1 MSSTLTKIGIFAG
14 GILVGAAAIYFAI
27 KTKYEKLAENEIK
40 EMREYYKD
48 KNEKEVEIIE
58 RNAVQRHE
66 HEKAVA
72 EAEKQEEFDKE
83 HEKELEEYREIV
95 SQYAHP
101 EYADAL
107 VRKRELQIKESEK
120 EEENMTEG
128 FAQPYYIIKPDQYGE
143 KDYEPA
149 TLTWYADGVLTD
161 EFDNVIDED
170 EIEER
175 IGMEALVNIGAYED
189 GLIHVRNDDLEIDYE
204 IQEDPRRYADI
215 YSL

>member
-14 GILVGAAAIYFAI
+14 GILVGAAATYFAI

-83 HEKELEEYREIV
+83 LEKELEEYREIV
-95 SQYAHP
+95 KQYNNP

-107 VRKRELQIKESEK
+107 VRKRELQIKEAEK
-120 EEENMTEG
+120 EEENMTEE
-128 FAQPYYIIKPDQYGE
+128 FAQPYYIIKPEQYGE
-143 KDYEPA
+143 KDFEPV
-149 TLTWYADGVLTD
+149 TLTWYADGVLAD
-161 EFDNVIDED
+161 EYDNVIDED

-189 GLIHVRNDDLEIDYE
+189 GLIHVRNDYLEIDYE
-204 IQEDPRRYADI
+204 IQEDPRNYMDI
-215 YSL
+215 YSV

>member
-14 GILVGAAAIYFAI
+14 GILVGAAATYFAI

-95 SQYAHP
+95 SRYNHP

-120 EEENMTEG
+120 EEENMTEE

-143 KDYEPA
+143 KDYEPV

-204 IQEDPRRYADI
+204 IQEDPRNYFDI
-215 YSL
+215 YNI

>member
-14 GILVGAAAIYFAI
+14 GILVGAAATYFAM

-95 SQYAHP
+95 SQYNHP

-107 VRKRELQIKESEK
+107 VRKRELQIKETEK
-120 EEENMTEG
+120 EEENMTEE

-143 KDYEPA
+143 KDYEPV

-204 IQEDPRRYADI
+204 IQEDPRNYFDI
-215 YSL
+215 YNI